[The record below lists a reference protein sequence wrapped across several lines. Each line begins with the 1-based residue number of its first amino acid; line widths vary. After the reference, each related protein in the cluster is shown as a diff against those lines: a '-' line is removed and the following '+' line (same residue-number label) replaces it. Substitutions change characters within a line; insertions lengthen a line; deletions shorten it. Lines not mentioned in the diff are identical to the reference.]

1 MILDLI
7 FGLLISDFLAENL
20 KANKNWQKKS
30 RILQIDLAQKASLI
44 LWASINSVM

>member
-44 LWASINSVM
+44 L